1 MAAQRTKQGKG
12 KLPPHRETRLNSI
25 DFRWATHR
33 AQRND
38 PQHDLKWMDKYAE
51 LLEFKKEMGHTMVTC
66 FWKRNKPLGQWVGKQ
81 RTQYAQNDL
90 PQDRIDLLNEI
101 EFVWRI
107 DSTDAG
113 NSLSQRE
120 WDNMFCHL
128 ETFKQ
133 TYGHVEVHRSYRLNG
148 LGSWLCVQRAD
159 ARKGRMHLRRIERLR
174 WIGVEWGKDFDA
186 RWQEGYDN
194 LMQYKKQFGH
204 CDLDLN
210 IITTTHQ
217 KLANWVKNQRHFQQN
232 GTLLPER
239 EAMLNS
245 VGFTWIG
252 QIGSV
257 RSKMEASEVTKRKR
271 STRASSSANGGDNDD
286 DDDKKDQE
294 DKESGM
300 NQNDKEKSKSAR
312 TRTRSQQRKR
322 PSSSSLKS
330 RRNDGNDGKNATY
343 DSPSLKRNR
352 DIHER
357 VTNKKTKKSESD
369 GIHGDSDDESLSSS
383 SEDGTDDESYC
394 GKVSVKSLNPK
405 RSDSN
410 YVPENDSVSAQSSDP
425 PDKKV
430 AHSFFDEWT
439 PDSNKSCEVVTCWI

>member
-1 MAAQRTKQGKG
+1 
-12 KLPPHRETRLNSI
+12 
-25 DFRWATHR
+25 
-33 AQRND
+33 
-38 PQHDLKWMDKYAE
+38 
-51 LLEFKKEMGHTMVTC
+51 
-66 FWKRNKPLGQWVGKQ
+66 
-81 RTQYAQNDL
+81 
-90 PQDRIDLLNEI
+90 
-101 EFVWRI
+101 
-107 DSTDAG
+107 
-113 NSLSQRE
+113 
-120 WDNMFCHL
+120 
-128 ETFKQ
+128 
-133 TYGHVEVHRSYRLNG
+133 
-148 LGSWLCVQRAD
+148 
-159 ARKGRMHLRRIERLR
+159 
-174 WIGVEWGKDFDA
+174 
-186 RWQEGYDN
+186 
-194 LMQYKKQFGH
+194 
-204 CDLDLN
+204 
-210 IITTTHQ
+210 
-217 KLANWVKNQRHFQQN
+217 
-232 GTLLPER
+232 
-239 EAMLNS
+239 
-245 VGFTWIG
+245 
-252 QIGSV
+252 
-257 RSKMEASEVTKRKR
+257 MEASEVTKRKR

-322 PSSSSLKS
+322 PSSSSVKS
-330 RRNDGNDGKNATY
+330 SSNDGNDGKNATY
-343 DSPSLKRNR
+343 DDSPSLKRNR

-394 GKVSVKSLNPK
+394 GKVSVKSLKPK